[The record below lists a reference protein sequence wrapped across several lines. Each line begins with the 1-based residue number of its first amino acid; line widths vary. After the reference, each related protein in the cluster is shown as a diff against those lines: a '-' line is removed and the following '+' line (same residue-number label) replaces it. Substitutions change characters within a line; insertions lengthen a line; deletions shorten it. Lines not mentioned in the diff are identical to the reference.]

1 MIVSQKHSGSL
12 ELGFANQEQY
22 PKRDATEEVCWQRKE
37 KTRKGF
43 DTFPR
48 ILSSNVSFYFKIW
61 VSFSNLVD

>member
-1 MIVSQKHSGSL
+1 MIISQKHSGYL
-12 ELGFANQEQY
+12 KLGFVNQELY

-48 ILSSNVSFYFKIW
+48 ILNSTSK
-61 VSFSNLVD
+61 